1 MSSFS
6 PSSTS
11 KMESLKR
18 QSDATSTVAY
28 VHNLSPVKRNRS
40 NTMDYVSM
48 TLQTAPNT
56 TVEALL
62 YSPQKRPLFA
72 RCQESRT
79 PLKLKHHTYT
89 ADKNKIVINDMTNVT
104 TPHSSEYS
112 FQYAEIT
119 QSGAKQ
125 DPTTILQILNSKKEW
140 DNVVVT
146 AKVTQLNEKIAAGRN
161 KLNLS
166 EAILADESGSM
177 PIDIWEACI
186 EKAVSLGAL
195 FTFRP
200 LQVRVWSGK
209 KKLSTIKQ
217 TSITPVKDLK
227 LEPIPL
233 VETDCSADVE
243 TVAVKEFLS
252 IQHFNK
258 FPKCPKC
265 KKSIQHS
272 TSKIIKCNRCGVMRA
287 DKCSYG
293 MTIKELHYIL

>member
-1 MSSFS
+1 M
-6 PSSTS
+6 
-11 KMESLKR
+11 
-18 QSDATSTVAY
+18 
-28 VHNLSPVKRNRS
+28 
-40 NTMDYVSM
+40 
-48 TLQTAPNT
+48 
-56 TVEALL
+56 
-62 YSPQKRPLFA
+62 
-72 RCQESRT
+72 
-79 PLKLKHHTYT
+79 
-89 ADKNKIVINDMTNVT
+89 
-104 TPHSSEYS
+104 
-112 FQYAEIT
+112 
-119 QSGAKQ
+119 
-125 DPTTILQILNSKKEW
+125 
-140 DNVVVT
+140 
-146 AKVTQLNEKIAAGRN
+146 NEKIAAGRN

-166 EAILADESGSM
+166 EAMLADESGSM
-177 PIDIWEACI
+177 PIDIWEASI
-186 EKAVSLGAL
+186 DKVNLGGL

-227 LEPIPL
+227 LEAIPL
-233 VETDCSADVE
+233 VETDSSAHVE

-293 MTIKELHYIL
+293 MTIKVFHYILSFV